1 LWAPGRG
8 RQSCAPTTGGRKL
21 AMVCRFYR
29 QRQWGGGLARRA
41 ITAATTVA
49 VPTIVATS
57 MTAVVVLGV
66 VLVLVATVVAVDTT
80 GRARRREGWWPGC
93 WGHSVSVE
101 CCWGSQRTY
110 IIHVDLLQ

>member
-1 LWAPGRG
+1 VPLPRVGVSWPWCAGSIVRG
-8 RQSCAPTTGGRKL
+8 SG
-21 AMVCRFYR
+21 
-29 QRQWGGGLARRA
+29 GGGLARRA
-41 ITAATTVA
+41 ITAATAIA

-57 MTAVVVLGV
+57 MTVVVVLGV

-101 CCWGSQRTY
+101 CRWGSQRTY